1 MRVFN
6 AIQQVYLEK
15 HGYMQ
20 DLEKSL
26 GKDVIDELLN
36 LNIIVKIS
44 GHDSWKFNEENTDIK
59 NFVETI
65 IPKKRPTCMDMIVN
79 CINSNMNMKSNII
92 FIVIFMIFI
101 CGLYLAVDFL
111 HYNKTTKNIIK
122 ANALTEEQYVKEID
136 VENQI
141 LLNLKKEARDRNMI
155 LTGKQYV
162 KEIDV
167 EKYQILLNVKKEA
180 KDRNMISTVNT
191 IDQYLLDGV
200 VTNEE
205 FNKIEDQFNKD
216 VEASR
221 AAGYKV
227 MINEIKSEISKIK

>member
-6 AIQQVYLEK
+6 AIQEVYLEK
-15 HGYMQ
+15 HGYIQ

-26 GKDVIDELLN
+26 GQDVIDELLN

-44 GHDSWKFNEENTDIK
+44 GHDSWKFNEESTDIK

-65 IPKKRPTCMDMIVN
+65 IPKKRPTCMDMIIS
-79 CINSNMNMKSNII
+79 CINNNMNMKSNII
-92 FIVIFMIFI
+92 FIVIFIVFI
-101 CGLYLAVDFL
+101 YGLYLAVDLL

-122 ANALTEEQYVKEID
+122 ANAFTEEQYVKEID
-136 VENQI
+136 VDKYQI
-141 LLNLKKEARDRNMI
+141 LLNLKKEAR
-155 LTGKQYV
+155 
-162 KEIDV
+162 
-167 EKYQILLNVKKEA
+167 
-180 KDRNMISTVNT
+180 DRNMISTVNT

-205 FNKIEDQFNKD
+205 FDKIEDQFNKD
-216 VEASR
+216 VETSR

-227 MINEIKSEISKIK
+227 MINEIKSEISKTK

>member
-1 MRVFN
+1 MRIFN
-6 AIQQVYLEK
+6 AIQEVYLEK
-15 HGYMQ
+15 HGYIQ

-92 FIVIFMIFI
+92 FIVIFIIFI
-101 CGLYLAVDFL
+101 CSLYLAVDFL
-111 HYNKTTKNIIK
+111 SYNKTIKNIIK
-122 ANALTEEQYVKEID
+122 ANT
-136 VENQI
+136 
-141 LLNLKKEARDRNMI
+141 

-167 EKYQILLNVKKEA
+167 DKYQILLNLKKEA

-227 MINEIKSEISKIK
+227 MINEIKSEISKTK

>member
-6 AIQQVYLEK
+6 GIQEVYLEK
-15 HGYMQ
+15 HGYIQ

-111 HYNKTTKNIIK
+111 SYNKTTKNIIK
-122 ANALTEEQYVKEID
+122 ANT
-136 VENQI
+136 
-141 LLNLKKEARDRNMI
+141 